1 MYINY
6 IAEQT
11 LRRHYGTTTREDR
24 PLVAG
29 TDGKTNLLNPTN
41 KYTSCFPNDFN
52 GCLGCGSPD
61 HCFRSCPRKDGKI
74 LKDDFS
80 TRKKPIPPCV
90 SSNPF
95 IHPSIPPPPPPPLP
109 LRPILW
115 NTGATT
121 SSNANS
127 ITWQQYN
134 PFKGP
139 GFFTLFARI

>member
-1 MYINY
+1 MDASCMYINY

-95 IHPSIPPPPPPPLP
+95 IHPSIPPTPSSS
-109 LRPILW
+109 
-115 NTGATT
+115 
-121 SSNANS
+121 SSNLSYFMKHWSYYKFQRQLYYLAT
-127 ITWQQYN
+127 IQ
-134 PFKGP
+134 PF
-139 GFFTLFARI
+139 